1 MNPTPHPVALIT
13 GAARRVGATI
23 ARRLHAAGFDVA
35 LHYRSPG
42 ADLDALV
49 AELESARPGS
59 TLALQADLADTA
71 ASAALV
77 PAILARFGR
86 LDALVNNAGITKDG
100 LLLRMKEEDWDAVLD
115 INLKSVFL
123 VSKAAL
129 RLLLK
134 STQGRIVNVSS
145 VVGVTGNPG
154 QTNYA
159 ASKAGMIGFSKAM
172 AREYATKGLCVNVVA
187 PGFIES
193 DMTGYLNEAQ
203 IAAALTQIPA
213 GRMGTGDDVAATV
226 SFLVSASASYV
237 TGQVLCVDGGMA
249 M

>member
-1 MNPTPHPVALIT
+1 MSKPVALIT
-13 GAARRVGATI
+13 GAHRGIGAAIAKKLASEGFALALAAR
-23 ARRLHAAGFDVA
+23 
-35 LHYRSPG
+35 S
-42 ADLDALV
+42 LDALNAFAAQLAAQGADV
-49 AELESARPGS
+49 AVFGCDVSDPA
-59 TLALQADLADTA
+59 QVD
-71 ASAALV
+71 ALV
-77 PAILARFGR
+77 KGIQEKFGR
-86 LDALVNNAGITKDG
+86 LDAVVNNAGITRDG
-100 LLLRMKEEDWDAVLD
+100 LLLRMKEEDWNAVLD

-134 STQGRIVNVSS
+134 SSQARIVNVSS
-145 VVGVTGNPG
+145 VVGVTGNAG

-193 DMTGYLNEAQ
+193 DMTGHLNEAQ
-203 IAAALTQIPA
+203 TAAALGQIPA
-213 GRMGTGDDVAATV
+213 GRMGTGDDVAAAV
-226 SFLVSASASYV
+226 SFLVSASSAYV

>member
-1 MNPTPHPVALIT
+1 VEKPVAIVT
-13 GAARRVGATI
+13 GAQRGIGAAI
-23 ARRLHAAGFDVA
+23 ARKLGRDGFALALAA
-35 LHYRSPG
+35 RS
-42 ADLDALV
+42 ADALRTFAGELSSEGIEAEAFPADVSV
-49 AELESARPGS
+49 ASEVDGLLKGVQE
-59 TLALQADLADTA
+59 
-71 ASAALV
+71 
-77 PAILARFGR
+77 RFGR
-86 LDALVNNAGITKDG
+86 LDVLVNNAGITRDG

-123 VSKAAL
+123 LSKASL

-134 STQGRIVNVSS
+134 SPRGRIVNISS

-159 ASKAGMIGFSKAM
+159 ASKAGIIGFTKAL
-172 AREYATKGLCVNVVA
+172 AREYAGKGLTANAVA

-193 DMTGYLNEAQ
+193 DMTTNLTEVQ
-203 IAAALTQIPA
+203 RSAALQAVPA
-213 GRMGTGDDVAATV
+213 GRLGTGEEVAAAV
-226 SFLVSASASYV
+226 SFLVSPSASYV

>member
-1 MNPTPHPVALIT
+1 
-13 GAARRVGATI
+13 
-23 ARRLHAAGFDVA
+23 
-35 LHYRSPG
+35 
-42 ADLDALV
+42 
-49 AELESARPGS
+49 
-59 TLALQADLADTA
+59 
-71 ASAALV
+71 
-77 PAILARFGR
+77 
-86 LDALVNNAGITKDG
+86 LVNNAGITRDG

-123 VSKAAL
+123 LSKGAL

-134 STQGRIVNVSS
+134 SPGGRIVNISS

-159 ASKAGMIGFSKAM
+159 ASKAGIIGFTKAL
-172 AREYATKGLCVNVVA
+172 AREYAGKGLTANAVA

-193 DMTGYLNEAQ
+193 DMTSHLTEAQ
-203 IAAALTQIPA
+203 KAAALQAVPA
-213 GRMGTGDDVAATV
+213 GRLGTGEEVAAAV
-226 SFLVSASASYV
+226 SFLVSPSASYV

>member
-1 MNPTPHPVALIT
+1 MDQVDKPVAIVT
-13 GAARRVGATI
+13 GAQRGIGAAI
-23 ARRLHAAGFDVA
+23 ARKLGQDGFALALAA
-35 LHYRSPG
+35 RS
-42 ADLDALV
+42 ADALRTFAGELS
-49 AELESARPGS
+49 AEGIEAEAFP
-59 TLALQADLADTA
+59 ADVSDATQVE
-71 ASAALV
+71 ALV
-77 PAILARFGR
+77 KGVQERFGR
-86 LDALVNNAGITKDG
+86 LDALVNNAGITRDG

-123 VSKAAL
+123 LSKAAL

-134 STQGRIVNVSS
+134 SPRGRIVNISS

-159 ASKAGMIGFSKAM
+159 ASKAGIIGFTKAV
-172 AREYATKGLCVNVVA
+172 AREYAGKGLTANAVA

-193 DMTGYLNEAQ
+193 DMTSHLTEAQ
-203 IAAALTQIPA
+203 KGAALQAVPA
-213 GRMGTGDDVAATV
+213 GRLGTGEEVAAAV
-226 SFLVSASASYV
+226 SFLVSPSASYV

>member
-1 MNPTPHPVALIT
+1 MSKPVALIT
-13 GAARRVGATI
+13 GAHRGIGAAIAKKLGAEGFALALAAR
-23 ARRLHAAGFDVA
+23 
-35 LHYRSPG
+35 SM
-42 ADLDALV
+42 DALNAFA
-49 AELESARPGS
+49 AELSAQGMEVAVFGCDVS
-59 TLALQADLADTA
+59 DAAQVDALMKGIQEK
-71 ASAALV
+71 
-77 PAILARFGR
+77 FGR

-193 DMTGYLNEAQ
+193 DMTGHLNEAQ

>member
-1 MNPTPHPVALIT
+1 MDPVDKPVAIVT
-13 GAARRVGATI
+13 GAQRGIGAAI
-23 ARRLHAAGFDVA
+23 ARKLGQDGFALALAA
-35 LHYRSPG
+35 RS
-42 ADLDALV
+42 ADALRTFAGELS
-49 AELESARPGS
+49 AEGIEAEAFP
-59 TLALQADLADTA
+59 ADVSDATQVE
-71 ASAALV
+71 ALV
-77 PAILARFGR
+77 KGVQERFGR
-86 LDALVNNAGITKDG
+86 LDALVNNAGITRDG

-123 VSKAAL
+123 LSKAAL

-134 STQGRIVNVSS
+134 SPRGRIVNISS

-159 ASKAGMIGFSKAM
+159 ASKAGIIGFTKAV
-172 AREYATKGLCVNVVA
+172 AREYAGKGLTANAVA

-193 DMTGYLNEAQ
+193 DMTSHLTEAQ
-203 IAAALTQIPA
+203 KGAALQAVPVGRLGTGEEVAAA
-213 GRMGTGDDVAATV
+213 V
-226 SFLVSASASYV
+226 SFLVSPSASYV